1 MADTP
6 QQRVRRERLT
16 QAQEQTLVDAV
27 LAGPSATLG
36 HPAPAPRGSSRNTPH
51 GSPHSPPV
59 RAATDAAGRT
69 PAPASSA
76 GAPASAPPGSADA
89 VADPQ
94 ALVSSGTWHS
104 GASMAM
110 WTWETLASYVAQA
123 YGIALS
129 AQKLRRTLVRLGLW
143 PGRGIAS
150 RRTLRRRAPG
160 WWDHDLETARK
171 QAESCGAT
179 LLVTRLLP
187 LPRQRRLLV
196 AHASGPI
203 GTTWFTILDPARTS
217 EDDLS
222 QVITTLEEPEGDTAD
237 GLRRTPDAKSVR
249 APGEGPAATD
259 TVAET
264 PGGNPSKTPGD
275 TKAPVRAPGDRAGGW
290 YSPIEAL
297 LVAEFGTP
305 LVLVTEP
312 GSAAGSR
319 VFRAVGGQIS
329 LFPMPD
335 DPRSQL
341 RAAALTLS
349 QARAWLSRRQDEHK
363 AATTA
368 SAADREHEQA
378 VRRSLCERVAMARL
392 AGADVGHIASAAGLT
407 RNDVHNICKRTPAA
421 DTGIPQSVLLA
432 ELEDLAAGWRRAG
445 ERTRKGRETRD
456 RAADGYRSARRWAQ
470 TAREA
475 RDEMIVLC
483 HASERL
489 SLEEIA
495 RLAGVSITLVHLVVT
510 AEGAGPGSVPASKR
524 LARDNGTPPA
534 RRPARD
540 PASGRGETKAPDAS
554 PRTPER
560 PWPPT
565 GNRGESRP
573 ARGRRED
580 GPASGPAGGTAA
592 GTVGGTA
599 DGDVLAALDRAVMTW
614 RREQN
619 RLDALRAERDRR
631 ADVCREIR
639 RRESQVR
646 RERDEA
652 IRDCHLAGVPGVRIA
667 HEVGLELAGTLSRLR
682 GGVAP
687 ADAVLDEDGHLARL
701 REVGA
706 RWRAV
711 RGELERGT
719 TVLAHVE
726 EGRRLSG
733 AALARLRR
741 ERDKALRAC
750 RGAGVTLA
758 ALSARTGLDSRTIR
772 EATS

>member
-1 MADTP
+1 LGDASAESVRVADTP
-6 QQRVRRERLT
+6 LERVRREHLT

-27 LAGPSATLG
+27 LAGPSA
-36 HPAPAPRGSSRNTPH
+36 A
-51 GSPHSPPV
+51 
-59 RAATDAAGRT
+59 
-69 PAPASSA
+69 PAPASTA
-76 GAPASAPPGSADA
+76 RNPASGPSESSGAGP
-89 VADPQ
+89 DPQ

-110 WTWETLASYVAQA
+110 WTWEMLASYMAQA
-123 YGIALS
+123 FGIALS
-129 AQKLRRTLVRLGLW
+129 AQGLRRTLVRLGLW

-196 AHASGPI
+196 AHAPGPI
-203 GTTWFTILDPARTS
+203 GTTWFTILDPARAS
-217 EDDLS
+217 EEELS
-222 QVITTLEEPEGDTAD
+222 QIITTLEEPASGTAEADDPYGPVPVGPDTQVPADDPDERSPADDRGGRTPGDDRGGPAPDGPGNRVPADGSGGCPLTHDLSGCGPRDTAD
-237 GLRRTPDAKSVR
+237 GRRRTRGGRPVEPRGGRPAQVR
-249 APGEGPAATD
+249 EGR
-259 TVAET
+259 
-264 PGGNPSKTPGD
+264 G
-275 TKAPVRAPGDRAGGW
+275 GGW
-290 YSPIEAL
+290 YSPIETL
-297 LVAEFGTP
+297 LVAAFGTP

-341 RAAALTLS
+341 RASASTLRQARVWLS
-349 QARAWLSRRQDEHK
+349 QRQDEHK
-363 AATTA
+363 AATA
-368 SAADREHEQA
+368 AGAADREHEQA
-378 VRRSLCERVAMARL
+378 VRRSLCERVVMARL
-392 AGADVGHIASAAGLT
+392 AGAEVGHIASASGLT
-407 RNDVHNICKRTPAA
+407 RNDVHNICKRTSTA
-421 DTGIPQSVLLA
+421 DAGIAQSALLA

-445 ERTRKGRETRD
+445 ERTREGRMARD
-456 RAADGYRSARRWAQ
+456 RAADGYRAARRWAQ

-510 AEGAGPGSVPASKR
+510 AEGAEPGNVPTNKR

-534 RRPARD
+534 
-540 PASGRGETKAPDAS
+540 GT
-554 PRTPER
+554 
-560 PWPPT
+560 
-565 GNRGESRP
+565 P
-573 ARGRRED
+573 ARGRTA
-580 GPASGPAGGTAA
+580 GPGRRAGAPRGGAA
-592 GTVGGTA
+592 E
-599 DGDVLAALDRAVMTW
+599 GDVLAVLDRAVMTW
-614 RREQN
+614 RREQS
-619 RLDALRAERDRR
+619 RLEVLRAERDRW
-631 ADVCREIR
+631 ATVCREIR
-639 RRESQVR
+639 RRESEVR

-652 IRDCHLAGVPGVRIA
+652 IRDCRLAGVAGVRIA

-682 GGVAP
+682 SGALR
-687 ADAVLDEDGHLARL
+687 ADAVPDEAGHLARL
-701 REVGA
+701 REIGV
-706 RWRAV
+706 RRRAA
-711 RGELERGT
+711 RGELERGS

-733 AALARLRR
+733 AALARLRG
-741 ERDKALRAC
+741 ERDEALRAC
-750 RGAGVTLA
+750 RRAGVTLA

-772 EATS
+772 EATV